1 MVFIERMV
9 LMMKKKFLAL
19 LLVGV
24 LGICSLVGC
33 GKSNSTANNTGSKDS
48 ADSKETS
55 SEYDGTVSI
64 AFTTWVGYAPL
75 FIAKEKGIFEKN
87 GVDMDLRIIESAGD
101 IKTAVASNS
110 IQGYAM
116 TVDTIVMGM
125 GAGLDTTQ
133 VLALD
138 TSCGGDGVVC
148 KSEYNSLSE
157 LKGKK
162 VAIDTSGGASLFYFY
177 YLLGEQGLTMDDFD
191 IQNMSAGDA
200 GSAFVGGSVDAAVT
214 WEPWLTNAK
223 DTDFGKVLCDSTETP
238 GVICDTLC
246 FNAEFI
252 EKYPD
257 TVQAICDSWFEAL
270 EMLNAKDTHEECMD
284 IMAQYLGMTREEL
297 ESVADT
303 VEFYDKEKNKEYI
316 GGGELQKMSE
326 YAAKVW
332 YELKL
337 VDKEVDCSKAVDTK
351 FVAK

>member
-1 MVFIERMV
+1 
-9 LMMKKKFLAL
+9 MMKKKFLAL

-24 LGICSLVGC
+24 LSVCSLAGC
-33 GKSNSTANNTGSKDS
+33 GSSGNTSDSTSSKES
-48 ADSKETS
+48 ADSEDSGSTTT
-55 SEYDGTVSI
+55 YDGTVSI

-148 KSEYNSLSE
+148 KSEYNSLSD

-162 VAIDTSGGASLFYFY
+162 VALDTSGGASLFYYY
-177 YLLGEQGLTMDDFD
+177 YLLEEEGLTMDDFD

-223 DTDFGKVLCDSTETP
+223 NTDFGKVLCDSTETP

-246 FNAEFI
+246 FNTEFI

-270 EMLNAKDTHEECMD
+270 EMLNAEDTHDECMD
-284 IMAQYLGMTREEL
+284 IMAASLGMTREEL
-297 ESVADT
+297 DSVIDT
-303 VEFYDKEKNKEYI
+303 VEFYDADKNAEYV
-316 GGGELQKMSE
+316 GKGELQKMSE

-332 YELKL
+332 YDLKL
-337 VDKEVDCSKAVDTK
+337 VDNEVDCSKAVDTQ
-351 FVAK
+351 FVSK